1 MAFNP
6 QNDILTND
14 KGEEVMLDEPKG
26 WELPPDGFDVDDNG
40 YIEPIEDGS
49 NVEVVINPDSKR
61 LEKLTPFEPWD
72 GKNILGAKLLIKAFG
87 KCTTDHISMAGPVS
101 YTHLTLP
108 TTGSV

>member
-1 MAFNP
+1 MVNPNTHAFVASPEIVAAIAISGDLAFNP

-72 GKNILGAKLLIKAFG
+72 
-87 KCTTDHISMAGPVS
+87 VS
-101 YTHLTLP
+101 NKKYFRSKTFN
-108 TTGSV
+108 